1 MATNEKPLQQ
11 VGERLLA
18 RREFLAGAAGSAV
31 SLTIVGSGAAKGTRA
46 NSKIELGMVGCGGRG
61 HWIGELFRK
70 HGGYQFVAAADYFE
84 DRAKRFAGKFAI
96 GASRRHTG
104 LSACGK
110 VCAGKLDAIVVESP
124 PYFHPEHAAAG
135 VEAGKHVFVAKPIA
149 ADTPGCLSIGESAK
163 KATAKKL
170 AFLVDF
176 QTRANGLYRE
186 AVKRVHNGDIGR
198 IVSGEAVYYCGD
210 TWGNPTYDAKNPETR
225 LRHWGVDKVLS
236 GDIITEQNIH
246 ALDVASWIIDEAPL
260 RAFGRC
266 GRKARSGSGDCSDHF
281 SVVYEFP
288 KDVLV
293 SFTSKQYGSGY
304 DDIGVR
310 VFGPRGTIDTHYFG
324 SVSIRGKVPYRG
336 GRMGNLFT
344 SGAVANI
351 AEFHKCVTEGRYD
364 NPTGAASVRSN
375 LTTILGR
382 MAAYRK
388 QPVTWDEMI
397 KANEKLEFSRKGLK
411 A

>member
-1 MATNEKPLQQ
+1 MATKHPPPARS
-11 VGERLLA
+11 GKRLLG
-18 RREFLAGAAGSAV
+18 RREFLAGAAGSAA
-31 SLTIVGSGAAKGTRA
+31 SLTIVGSGLAKATRA
-46 NSKIELGMVGCGGRG
+46 NSKIELGLVGCGGRG

-70 HGGYQFVAAADYFE
+70 HGGYQFVAGADYFD
-84 DRAKRFAGKFAI
+84 DRDQRCAPKFTL
-96 GASRRHTG
+96 GAARRHTG
-104 LSACGK
+104 LSG
-110 VCAGKLDAIVVESP
+110 AGKLCAGAVDAIVVESP

-135 VEAGKHVFVAKPIA
+135 VEAGKHVYLAKPIA
-149 ADTPGCLSIGESAK
+149 VDTPGCLSIGESGK
-163 KATAKKL
+163 KATAKKR

-210 TWGNPTYDAKNPETR
+210 TWGNPTYDTQSPEAR

-246 ALDVASWIIDEAPL
+246 ALDVASWIVDEAPL

-266 GRKARSGSGDCSDHF
+266 GRKARSGSGNCNDHF
-281 SVVYEFP
+281 AVVYEFP
-288 KDVLV
+288 KDVLL
-293 SFTSKQYGSGY
+293 SFASKQYGSGY

-336 GRMGNLFT
+336 GNMGNLFT

-351 AEFHKCVTEGRYD
+351 AEFHKCITEARFD
-364 NPTGAASVRSN
+364 NPTAAPSVRSN
-375 LTTILGR
+375 LTTVLGR
-382 MAAYRK
+382 MAAYKK
-388 QPVTWDEMI
+388 QPVTWADMI
-397 KANEKLEFSRKGLK
+397 KANEKLPFSRKGLK